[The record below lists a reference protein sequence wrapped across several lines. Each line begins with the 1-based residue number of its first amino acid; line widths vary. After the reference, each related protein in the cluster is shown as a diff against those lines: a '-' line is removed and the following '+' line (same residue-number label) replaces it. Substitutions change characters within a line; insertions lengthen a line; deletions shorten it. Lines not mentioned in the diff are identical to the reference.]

1 MINENIKK
9 YRKQKGMSQEE
20 MAVRLN
26 VVRQTV
32 SKWESGLSVPDADIL
47 MQIAELLEVSVGQL
61 LDIDTD
67 KKEQNSLSEELARL
81 NDQLAEKARQ
91 EKLALKA
98 NRKRG
103 LILLLSFAAM
113 LVALMVRNE
122 IVSIILVGGCLLA
135 SVIILYRNLA
145 LLTRVTTDDMKI
157 GILRLTTIFNICI
170 LAAGIIISVLTA
182 SSVIDFTENQE
193 KMLAM
198 LLISCV
204 ILFAGIISPK
214 LPFSRHTG
222 LRLPW
227 TVQDEDTWN
236 LAHKILGYIS
246 LPVVILYLTGA
257 LTIPYFEAVTVSAV
271 LIWLGIPSGISYIYL
286 RRRIK
291 GHHTGF

>member
-81 NDQLAEKARQ
+81 NDQLAEKARK

-222 LRLPW
+222 LRLPR